1 MSPVLVVFLIGVAVV
16 VVLLVWRSAIP
27 HRYLFWRA
35 WARRDASLN
44 METYGAELEVQE
56 TYDKHEKD
64 PAP

>member
-1 MSPVLVVFLIGVAVV
+1 V
-16 VVLLVWRSAIP
+16 LVWRSAIE

-35 WARRDASLN
+35 WDRRDANLN

-56 TYDKHEKD
+56 SYDKHEKD

>member
-35 WARRDASLN
+35 WARRDANLN
-44 METYGAELEVQE
+44 METYGAELEVRE
-56 TYDKHEKD
+56 SYEKRDKD

>member
-1 MSPVLVVFLIGVAVV
+1 MSPVLFVFLVGVAVI

-35 WARRDASLN
+35 WARRDANLN
-44 METYGAELEVQE
+44 TETYGAELEVE
-56 TYDKHEKD
+56 ESYERRDKD

>member
-1 MSPVLVVFLIGVAVV
+1 MGPIVVLFLIGVAVI

-35 WARRDASLN
+35 WARRDANLN

-56 TYDKHEKD
+56 SYDTHEKD